1 MEINRDKISERIKQL
16 KLEIS
21 LWSSSNSQSNPGA
34 YFHLRHMKK
43 ELKKL
48 QEFVK

>member
-1 MEINRDKISERIKQL
+1 MEENRDKTTERIKQL
-16 KLEIS
+16 KMEIY

-34 YFHLRHMKK
+34 YFHLRDMKK

-48 QEFVK
+48 EESAK